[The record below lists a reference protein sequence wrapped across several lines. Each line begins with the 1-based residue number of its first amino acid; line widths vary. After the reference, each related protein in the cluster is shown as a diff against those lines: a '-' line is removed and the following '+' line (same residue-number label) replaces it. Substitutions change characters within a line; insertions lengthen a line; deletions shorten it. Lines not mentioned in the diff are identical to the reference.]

1 MALNESHFRKHKG
14 QGPYDYM
21 NFNVS
26 EWNGVCVCTSVCV
39 GVVCGLHSREL
50 ILEHTNNA
58 VSRIGETIGEY
69 T

>member
-26 EWNGVCVCTSVCV
+26 EWNGVCVCVYEC
-39 GVVCGLHSREL
+39 VCGCGAW
-50 ILEHTNNA
+50 ITQQGA
-58 VSRIGETIGEY
+58 DIGTYKQCGVADRRNY
-69 T
+69 W